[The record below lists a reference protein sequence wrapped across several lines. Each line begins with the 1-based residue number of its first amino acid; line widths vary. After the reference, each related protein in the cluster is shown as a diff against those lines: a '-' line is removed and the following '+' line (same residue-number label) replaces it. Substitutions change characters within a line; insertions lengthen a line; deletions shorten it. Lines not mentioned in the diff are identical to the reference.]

1 VKTPVNDAIVE
12 TVRSYGVGQLKPD
25 PKNLEPILKVL
36 PKR

>member
-1 VKTPVNDAIVE
+1 
-12 TVRSYGVGQLKPD
+12 VRSYGVGKLTPD